1 MTVLW
6 LDLEAYSECDLF
18 SAGTHAYAEHESTEI
33 IVAQWAID
41 DGEPQVWD
49 CTDPDGYIDEA
60 LTYKL
65 LDPSVTVVAH
75 NSHFDRTL
83 LRHVWGIGVPVERWR
98 DTMVKA
104 LAHGLP
110 GALGKIGA
118 VLGLAEDEAKDKRGR
133 ELVNLFCKPRPK
145 NHKLRRATR
154 ETHPKEWAE
163 FLEYSRQDVVAMR
176 AIDKRL
182 PNWNYRDG
190 HPELALWHL
199 DQRINDR
206 GLAID
211 LDLAR
216 AAIGAV
222 AEEQQRLKAETAAAT
237 DGAVRSP
244 SQRDELLSYILLEH
258 GVRLPDMSADTLR
271 RRAEDPNLPD
281 AVKLLINLRLE
292 ATKAST
298 AKYKAAINATSGDG
312 RLRNALQ
319 FCGAARTGRWAGR
332 LMQLQNLPRPSRGFG
347 EEEQALGIASIKAG
361 AASMLYDNVMQLAA
375 DCIRGLIV
383 APPGR
388 KLCIADLSNIE
399 GRVLAFL
406 AGEEWKLQAF
416 REFDAGRGADIYKLA
431 YARSFGVDAS
441 KVDKD
446 QRQIGKVQELACLA
460 GDTPVVTKRGTIRLD
475 SITTADE
482 VWDGIE
488 WVKHQGLIAKGVRPV
503 VLVAGTVS
511 VTPDHLV
518 LVRGSWKPAQTL
530 ASSESILRQAL
541 ETASANSP
549 LWVSNASAAAPATS
563 TWSASSVRAVLRR
576 IWSSTTTFA
585 KARLLG
591 AVSAL
596 ARLQVSGGR
605 STTATPTS
613 CLTQTI
619 AFACSGASALR
630 STAATT
636 RTTPA
641 TPTTA
646 SGAFKCT
653 LRGVK
658 TGGSS
663 WPISSPCPGGMTRF
677 WRWIVGTSTA
687 ATSPATSGSS
697 PNKRTAPTSAPC
709 SNSSGGSPTSK
720 PVYDLLNAGPRN
732 RFTVMTA
739 RGPLIVHNC
748 GYEGGV
754 GAYLTMGATYNF
766 EIATIVDVVRDATD
780 GTTWRET
787 LKSFDWFKAKGLT
800 YGLPV
805 EHWAACRV
813 LVDAWREAHP
823 HTRALWSALKDAY
836 IRAVAHR
843 GETVAVGKHLK
854 VRADGAW
861 LRIRLPSGRY
871 LCYLSPEV
879 DADGGCS
886 YMGVD
891 QYTRQ
896 WKRIRTHGGKLA
908 ENCLA
913 GDALVLTE
921 YGWMRIDSVPLSAR
935 VWDGVEW
942 VRHDGLKYSGK
953 QATISIDG
961 VGMTPDHRVLTTEG
975 WRHASSCEGLERVHC
990 RLPDADDLRRVGWK
1004 EVSVARG
1011 VHVRQDDHAAGHRSG
1026 QEEDA
1031 RRNSVVRLYATLN
1044 HRPQAH
1050 YTRDVEA
1057 PSFCGVAQHARP
1069 LRTAIASGVAQLR
1082 RARDHGVRRVAG
1094 LVRSVLARYGADV
1107 QTRPDARAGGQQH
1120 GLQRQQLHVGDV
1132 QATGEQHPALA
1143 PRGHASGADDRDAGV
1158 RSLRGGVQ
1166 HAPLPVGP
1174 RVADRSGVEP
1184 VYDLLNCGPRNRF
1197 VVRSAHGR
1205 PFIVH
1210 NCTQAVARDV
1220 LFASMPSI
1228 EAEGYEIVLSVHDE
1242 LLTETPD
1249 TEAYNHERLAAL
1261 MSAVPDWAPG
1271 LPLAAAGFETTR
1283 YRKD

>member
-1 MTVLW
+1 MTTLW
-6 LDLEAYSECDLF
+6 FDCETYSECDLF
-18 SAGTHAYAEHESTEI
+18 SAGTHAYAEHPSTEI
-33 IVAQWAID
+33 TVVQWAID
-41 DGEPQVWD
+41 DGEPLVLD
-49 CTDPDGYIDEA
+49 CTLPNQPIGLATLED
-60 LTYKL
+60 L
-65 LDPSVTVVAH
+65 LRDPSTIVIAH

-446 QRQIGKVQELACLA
+446 QRQIGKVQEIML
-460 GDTPVVTKRGTIRLD
+460 
-475 SITTADE
+475 
-482 VWDGIE
+482 
-488 WVKHQGLIAKGVRPV
+488 
-503 VLVAGTVS
+503 
-511 VTPDHLV
+511 
-518 LVRGSWKPAQTL
+518 
-530 ASSESILRQAL
+530 
-541 ETASANSP
+541 
-549 LWVSNASAAAPATS
+549 
-563 TWSASSVRAVLRR
+563 
-576 IWSSTTTFA
+576 
-585 KARLLG
+585 
-591 AVSAL
+591 
-596 ARLQVSGGR
+596 
-605 STTATPTS
+605 
-613 CLTQTI
+613 
-619 AFACSGASALR
+619 
-630 STAATT
+630 
-636 RTTPA
+636 
-641 TPTTA
+641 
-646 SGAFKCT
+646 
-653 LRGVK
+653 
-658 TGGSS
+658 
-663 WPISSPCPGGMTRF
+663 
-677 WRWIVGTSTA
+677 
-687 ATSPATSGSS
+687 
-697 PNKRTAPTSAPC
+697 
-709 SNSSGGSPTSK
+709 
-720 PVYDLLNAGPRN
+720 
-732 RFTVMTA
+732 
-739 RGPLIVHNC
+739 

-754 GAYLTMGATYNF
+754 GAYLTGAATYGF
-766 EIATIVDVVRDATD
+766 DIADLAASVQAATD
-780 GTTWRET
+780 GATWRET

-805 EHWAACRV
+805 GHWVACRV

-921 YGWMRIDSVPLSAR
+921 YGWMRINSVPLSAR

-942 VRHDGLKYSGK
+942 VRHDGLTYSGK

-961 VGMTPDHRVLTTEG
+961 VGMTPDHRILTTEG
-975 WRHASSCEGLERVHC
+975 WRQASSCEGLERVHC
-990 RLPDADDLRRVGWK
+990 RLPDA
-1004 EVSVARG
+1004 
-1011 VHVRQDDHAAGHRSG
+1011 
-1026 QEEDA
+1026 
-1031 RRNSVVRLYATLN
+1031 
-1044 HRPQAH
+1044 
-1050 YTRDVEA
+1050 
-1057 PSFCGVAQHARP
+1057 
-1069 LRTAIASGVAQLR
+1069 
-1082 RARDHGVRRVAG
+1082 
-1094 LVRSVLARYGADV
+1094 
-1107 QTRPDARAGGQQH
+1107 RAGGQQR

-1132 QATGEQHPALA
+1132 QAAGEQHPTIA

-1158 RSLRGGVQ
+1158 GSLRGGVQ
-1166 HAPLPVGP
+1166 HAPLSVGP
-1174 RVADRSGVEP
+1174 RVANRSGVEP

-1197 VVRSAHGR
+1197 VVCSNHGI